1 LTKSNILDVVVEG
14 ESVSTPPPSIVG
26 TSGCYKVVSR
36 VGEIVQLGAS
46 WSGGLAPYTWRWVWP
61 DGYTETG
68 SQSSGT
74 SGTATTSRTFA
85 PGVTPYTSANF
96 TVFDSLGRSASTTA
110 TVTGECA

>member
-1 LTKSNILDVVVEG
+1 LTVSNILDVTVEG
-14 ESVSTPPPSIVG
+14 ISTPPPSITG
-26 TSGCYKVVSR
+26 TSGCYKVVSG

-61 DGYTETG
+61 DGYTQTG

-74 SGTATTSRTFA
+74 TGTATTSRTFA

-96 TVFDSLGRSASTTA
+96 TVTDSLGRSASTTA

>member
-1 LTKSNILDVVVEG
+1 VTKSNILGVTVEG
-14 ESVSTPPPSIVG
+14 ISTPPPTIVG
-26 TSGCYKVVSR
+26 TSGCYKVVSG

-46 WSGGLAPYTWRWVWP
+46 WSGGLAPYTWEWMWP
-61 DGYTETG
+61 DGYTQTG

-96 TVFDSLGRSASTTA
+96 TVTDSLGRSASATA
-110 TVTGECA
+110 TVTGECY